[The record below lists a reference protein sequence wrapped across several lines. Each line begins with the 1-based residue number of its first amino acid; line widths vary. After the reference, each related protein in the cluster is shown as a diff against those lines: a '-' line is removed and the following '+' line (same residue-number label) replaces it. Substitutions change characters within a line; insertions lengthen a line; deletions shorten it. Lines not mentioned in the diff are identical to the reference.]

1 MRLRSSAVQSDP
13 DVLNGFPA
21 AGASGRPKLG
31 ELLVESGEL
40 DEIDVRSVLDR
51 QEQSSRLFGET
62 CIDLGLSTPDTVRRM
77 LNKQFHFDLLAPG
90 DDRIDPAVV
99 TAFGLDPVMTEGLRS
114 LRASLF
120 GRQTTHRGDLLGT
133 IVLTGT
139 GQDSSTGIFA
149 ANFAVVCA
157 QLGHRVLL
165 VDANLAD
172 PIQHDLFRVPN
183 RQGLTTLLAAG
194 REEAPAV
201 SDTVLGRLWLLPAGP
216 ALPNPAEL
224 LEREPLCARLRAAAS
239 RYDII
244 LVDAGTQD
252 PDIVAAIAAGS
263 DGAVVVIERHRT
275 AVGQVNRIL
284 THLANREVKGLG
296 AVLV

>member
-1 MRLRSSAVQSDP
+1 MRLRSSAAAQPGHDG
-13 DVLNGFPA
+13 LNGFAA
-21 AGASGRPKLG
+21 AGATGRPRLG

-40 DEIDVRSVLDR
+40 DETDVRDVLDR

-62 CIDLGLSTPDTVRRM
+62 CVDLGLSSPDSVRRM
-77 LNKQFHFDLLAPG
+77 LNKQFRFDLLAPG

-99 TAFGLDPVMTEGLRS
+99 TAFGLDPAMTEGLRS
-114 LRASLF
+114 LRASLL
-120 GRQTTHRGDLLGT
+120 GRQTSRGELLAT
-133 IVLTGT
+133 IVLAGT
-139 GQDSSTGIFA
+139 GMASGISIFA
-149 ANFAVVCA
+149 ANFAVICA
-157 QLGHRVLL
+157 QLGNRVLL
-165 VDANLAD
+165 VDANFAD
-172 PIQHDLFRVPN
+172 PVQHHLFRVPN

-194 REEAPAV
+194 REEAPAIV
-201 SDTVLGRLWLLPAGP
+201 ETALGRLSLLPAGP
-216 ALPNPAEL
+216 LAPNPAEL
-224 LEREPLCARLRAAAS
+224 LEREPPCARLRAVAA
-239 RYDII
+239 RYDVI

-284 THLANREVKGLG
+284 THFENREVKGLG